1 MEKNALAEDTKAVD
15 PSEREKKKNKTKKV
29 IATTTYFIAVLCLL
43 AGLFV
48 PLFNCI
54 KLPEGMPAELSK
66 LVIGDELPERMMF
79 RYLPSMFNGIFGK
92 EILTIKSDYFLPFHF
107 TPGKFDFM
115 SLIGVLYTVV
125 CVIALLMLI
134 PVFLGSKKKNTSAR
148 CALGVEVLAMLVTLT
163 YIAYKTYFLV
173 TSGTLEWTDYNFL
186 IAFGG
191 VLLMA
196 IIQTVSSK
204 GGIGVS
210 KVIGLVLTVIAVI
223 ALLDITLFIPKLAD
237 PLNKFSNT
245 LKSGEEASFIGNF
258 PFFGSDESGNMVG
271 GILGIH
277 GIMMLVDIKS
287 TINDFKLYK
296 EMGTEGI
303 MMIVVSILL
312 ILVAV
317 FTVINLISD
326 VIGLSTGKKYKKDR
340 SPSKNGASNTFALV
354 RYILTLVFAAAIIV
368 ITFAYKK
375 IELQTGLYLW
385 LLVAVLL
392 ISIINAAA
400 RTAVDNARYKKGA
413 LAPSAEA
420 QQRLV
425 LEDPAF
431 AAQPLPVAEEIAEPE
446 PEQPAYEPLPVV
458 EATPAE
464 DFDEPAVE
472 EPAYEPL
479 PVVEA
484 TPATQTEMFEE
495 EPVVEETPVVEPLSA
510 PLEQPE
516 EPEEITRTVY
526 IYGGAT
532 DEFMDTL
539 TDNEK
544 VEFVELFLK
553 KSKGTVN
560 GVPDYQIDGDN
571 SDFFPAVFVHI
582 NRYRNIVS
590 DALMTKMYKQLG
602 KSV

>member
-1 MEKNALAEDTKAVD
+1 MEENVLAGEPQSVD
-15 PSEREKKKNKTKKV
+15 SSAKEKKKNKTRKV
-29 IATTTYFIAVLCLL
+29 IATTTYFIALLCLL

-48 PLFNCI
+48 PLFNCVDGV
-54 KLPEGMPAELSK
+54 EM
-66 LVIGDELPERMMF
+66 PERMMF

-92 EILTIKSDYFLPFHF
+92 EVIKISGDYFLPFHF
-107 TPGKFDFM
+107 IDGKFDFM
-115 SLIGVLYTVV
+115 SLVGVLYAIV
-125 CVIALLMLI
+125 CVIALIMLI
-134 PVFLGSKKKNTSAR
+134 PVLLGSKKKNTSAR

-163 YIAYKTYFLV
+163 YIAYKAYFLV
-173 TSGTLEWTDYNFL
+173 SEHVLEWTDYNFL

-237 PLNKFSNT
+237 PLGDKA
-245 LKSGEEASFIGNF
+245 G
-258 PFFGSDESGNMVG
+258 
-271 GILGIH
+271 
-277 GIMMLVDIKS
+277 
-287 TINDFKLYK
+287 
-296 EMGTEGI
+296 
-303 MMIVVSILL
+303 LL
-312 ILVAV
+312 ILNVGEGEAAGAMLGTTGIAMLLDAKGTGENFKLLFELYKADKKLGVNFLLEIFVEV
-317 FTVINLISD
+317 FVIAIVLLTVVNLVFD

-340 SPSKNGASNTFALV
+340 SPCKNGASNTFALV
-354 RYILTLVFAAAIIV
+354 RYILTFLFALTIILIAFLAKDFQYKVGIYLWVFAGI
-368 ITFAYKK
+368 
-375 IELQTGLYLW
+375 
-385 LLVAVLL
+385 LLV
-392 ISIINAAA
+392 SIINAAV

-413 LAPSAEA
+413 LAPTAEA
-420 QQRLV
+420 QQRMV
-425 LEDPAF
+425 LSDPAF
-431 AAQPLPVAEEIAEPE
+431 AAQPLPVAEEFEEPVQEAEAAYE
-446 PEQPAYEPLPVV
+446 PLPVVDDTPAYEPLPVV
-458 EATPAE
+458 DDT
-464 DFDEPAVE
+464 
-472 EPAYEPL
+472 PAYEPL
-479 PVVEA
+479 PVVQA
-484 TPATQTEMFEE
+484 EE
-495 EPVVEETPVVEPLSA
+495 ETAPVVEPLSA

-516 EPEEITRTVY
+516 EPEEVTRTVY

-602 KSV
+602 KTM

>member
-1 MEKNALAEDTKAVD
+1 MEENVLAGEPQSVD
-15 PSEREKKKNKTKKV
+15 SSAKEKKKNKTRKV
-29 IATTTYFIAVLCLL
+29 IATTTYFIALLCLL

-48 PLFNCI
+48 PLFNCVDGV
-54 KLPEGMPAELSK
+54 EM
-66 LVIGDELPERMMF
+66 PERMMF

-92 EILTIKSDYFLPFHF
+92 EVIKISGDYFLPFHF
-107 TPGKFDFM
+107 IDGKFDFM
-115 SLIGVLYTVV
+115 SLVGVLYAIV
-125 CVIALLMLI
+125 CVIALIMLI
-134 PVFLGSKKKNTSAR
+134 PVLLGSKKKNTSAR

-163 YIAYKTYFLV
+163 YIAYKAYFLV
-173 TSGTLEWTDYNFL
+173 SEHVLEWTDYNFL

-237 PLNKFSNT
+237 PLGDKA
-245 LKSGEEASFIGNF
+245 G
-258 PFFGSDESGNMVG
+258 
-271 GILGIH
+271 
-277 GIMMLVDIKS
+277 
-287 TINDFKLYK
+287 
-296 EMGTEGI
+296 
-303 MMIVVSILL
+303 LL
-312 ILVAV
+312 ILNVGEGEAAGAMLGTTGIAMLLDAKGTGENFKLLFELYKADKKLGVNFLLEIFVEV
-317 FTVINLISD
+317 FVIAIVLLTVVNLVFD

-340 SPSKNGASNTFALV
+340 SPCKNGASNTFALV
-354 RYILTLVFAAAIIV
+354 RYILTFLFALTIIL
-368 ITFAYKK
+368 IAFLAKDFQYKVG
-375 IELQTGLYLW
+375 IYLW
-385 LLVAVLL
+385 IFAGILLV
-392 ISIINAAA
+392 SIINAAV

-413 LAPSAEA
+413 LAPTAEA
-420 QQRLV
+420 QQRMV
-425 LEDPAF
+425 LSDPAF
-431 AAQPLPVAEEIAEPE
+431 AAQPLPVVEEFEEPVQESEAAYE
-446 PEQPAYEPLPVV
+446 PLPVVDDTPAYEPLPVV
-458 EATPAE
+458 DDT
-464 DFDEPAVE
+464 
-472 EPAYEPL
+472 PAYEPL
-479 PVVEA
+479 PVVQA
-484 TPATQTEMFEE
+484 EE
-495 EPVVEETPVVEPLSA
+495 ETAPVVEPLSA

-516 EPEEITRTVY
+516 EPEEVTRTVY

-602 KSV
+602 KTM

>member
-1 MEKNALAEDTKAVD
+1 MEENVLAGEPQSVD
-15 PSEREKKKNKTKKV
+15 SSAKEKKKNKTRKV
-29 IATTTYFIAVLCLL
+29 IATTTYFIALLCLL

-48 PLFNCI
+48 PLFNCVDGV
-54 KLPEGMPAELSK
+54 EM
-66 LVIGDELPERMMF
+66 PERMMF

-92 EILTIKSDYFLPFHF
+92 EVIKISGDYFLPFHF
-107 TPGKFDFM
+107 IDGKFDFM
-115 SLIGVLYTVV
+115 SLVGVLYAIV
-125 CVIALLMLI
+125 CVIALIMLI
-134 PVFLGSKKKNTSAR
+134 PVLLGSKKKNTSAR

-163 YIAYKTYFLV
+163 YIAYKAYFLV
-173 TSGTLEWTDYNFL
+173 SEHVLEWTDYNFL

-237 PLNKFSNT
+237 PFAKLSEKIKGGSSATFIDGFTVIDFSDMEG
-245 LKSGEEASFIGNF
+245 LA
-258 PFFGSDESGNMVG
+258 ESAAKPGL
-271 GILGIH
+271 GIL
-277 GIMMLVDIKS
+277 GIMMLVDFKG
-287 TINDFKLYK
+287 TINNFKIYK
-296 EMGTEGI
+296 EGGKNGI
-303 MMIVVSILL
+303 LWIVVSILL

-317 FTVINLISD
+317 FTVINLVCD

-340 SPSKNGASNTFALV
+340 APCKNGASNTFALV
-354 RYILTLVFAAAIIV
+354 RYILTLLFAVAIIV
-368 ITFAYKK
+368 ITFAVKD
-375 IELQTGLYLW
+375 LGMHTGIYLW
-385 LLVAVLL
+385 LFVIVLL
-392 ISIINAAA
+392 ISIINAAV

-413 LAPSAEA
+413 LAPTAEA
-420 QQRLV
+420 QQRMV
-425 LEDPAF
+425 LSDPAF
-431 AAQPLPVAEEIAEPE
+431 AAQPLPVAEEFEEPVQEAEAAYE
-446 PEQPAYEPLPVV
+446 PLPVVDDTPAYEPLPVV
-458 EATPAE
+458 DDT
-464 DFDEPAVE
+464 
-472 EPAYEPL
+472 PAYEPL
-479 PVVEA
+479 PVVQA
-484 TPATQTEMFEE
+484 EE
-495 EPVVEETPVVEPLSA
+495 ETAPVVEPLSA

-516 EPEEITRTVY
+516 EPEEVTRTVY

-602 KSV
+602 KTM

>member
-1 MEKNALAEDTKAVD
+1 MEENVLAGEPQSVD
-15 PSEREKKKNKTKKV
+15 SSAKEKKKNKTRKV
-29 IATTTYFIAVLCLL
+29 IATTTYFIALLCLL

-48 PLFNCI
+48 PLFNCVDGV
-54 KLPEGMPAELSK
+54 EM
-66 LVIGDELPERMMF
+66 PERMMF

-92 EILTIKSDYFLPFHF
+92 EVIKISGDYFLPFHF
-107 TPGKFDFM
+107 IDGKFDFM
-115 SLIGVLYTVV
+115 SLVGVLYAIV
-125 CVIALLMLI
+125 CVIALIMLI
-134 PVFLGSKKKNTSAR
+134 PVLLGSKKKNTSAR

-163 YIAYKTYFLV
+163 YIAYKAYFLV
-173 TSGTLEWTDYNFL
+173 SEHVLEWTDYNFL

-237 PLNKFSNT
+237 PLGDKA
-245 LKSGEEASFIGNF
+245 G
-258 PFFGSDESGNMVG
+258 
-271 GILGIH
+271 
-277 GIMMLVDIKS
+277 
-287 TINDFKLYK
+287 
-296 EMGTEGI
+296 
-303 MMIVVSILL
+303 LL
-312 ILVAV
+312 ILNVGEGEAAGAMLGTTGIAMLLDAKGTGENFKLLFELYKADKKLGVNFLLEIFVEV
-317 FTVINLISD
+317 FVIAIVLLTVVNLVFD

-340 SPSKNGASNTFALV
+340 SPCKNGASNTFALV
-354 RYILTLVFAAAIIV
+354 RYILTFLFALTIILIAFLAKDFQYKVGIYLWVFAGI
-368 ITFAYKK
+368 
-375 IELQTGLYLW
+375 
-385 LLVAVLL
+385 LLV
-392 ISIINAAA
+392 SIINAAV

-413 LAPSAEA
+413 LAPTAEA
-420 QQRLV
+420 QQRMV
-425 LEDPAF
+425 LSDPAF
-431 AAQPLPVAEEIAEPE
+431 AAQPLPVAEEFEEPVQEAEAAYE
-446 PEQPAYEPLPVV
+446 PLPVVDDTPAYEPLPVV
-458 EATPAE
+458 DDA
-464 DFDEPAVE
+464 
-472 EPAYEPL
+472 PAYEPL
-479 PVVEA
+479 PVVQA
-484 TPATQTEMFEE
+484 EE
-495 EPVVEETPVVEPLSA
+495 ETAPVVEPLSA

-516 EPEEITRTVY
+516 EPEEVTRTVY

-602 KSV
+602 KTM

>member
-1 MEKNALAEDTKAVD
+1 MEENVLAGEPQSVD
-15 PSEREKKKNKTKKV
+15 SSAKEKKKNKTRKV
-29 IATTTYFIAVLCLL
+29 IATTTYFIALLCLL

-48 PLFNCI
+48 PLFNCVDGV
-54 KLPEGMPAELSK
+54 EM
-66 LVIGDELPERMMF
+66 PERMMF

-92 EILTIKSDYFLPFHF
+92 EVIKISGDYFLPFHF
-107 TPGKFDFM
+107 IDGKFDFM
-115 SLIGVLYTVV
+115 SLVGVLYAIV
-125 CVIALLMLI
+125 CVIALIMLI
-134 PVFLGSKKKNTSAR
+134 PVLLGSKKKNTSAR

-163 YIAYKTYFLV
+163 YIAYKAYFLV
-173 TSGTLEWTDYNFL
+173 SEHVLEWTDYNFL

-196 IIQTVSSK
+196 IIQTISSK

-237 PLNKFSNT
+237 PLGDKA
-245 LKSGEEASFIGNF
+245 G
-258 PFFGSDESGNMVG
+258 
-271 GILGIH
+271 
-277 GIMMLVDIKS
+277 
-287 TINDFKLYK
+287 
-296 EMGTEGI
+296 
-303 MMIVVSILL
+303 LL
-312 ILVAV
+312 ILNGGEGEAAGAMLGTTGIAMLLDAKGTGENFKLLFELYKADKKLGVNFLLEIFVEV
-317 FTVINLISD
+317 FVIAIVLLTVVNLVFD

-340 SPSKNGASNTFALV
+340 SPCKNGASNTFALV
-354 RYILTLVFAAAIIV
+354 RYILTFLFALTIILIAFLAKDFQYKVGIYLWVFAGI
-368 ITFAYKK
+368 
-375 IELQTGLYLW
+375 
-385 LLVAVLL
+385 LLV
-392 ISIINAAA
+392 SIINAAV

-413 LAPSAEA
+413 LAPTAEA
-420 QQRLV
+420 QQRMV
-425 LEDPAF
+425 LSDPAF
-431 AAQPLPVAEEIAEPE
+431 AAQPLPVAEEFEEPVQEAEAAYE
-446 PEQPAYEPLPVV
+446 PLPVVDDTPAYEPLPVVDDTPAYEPLPVV
-458 EATPAE
+458 EA
-464 DFDEPAVE
+464 EP
-472 EPAYEPL
+472 
-479 PVVEA
+479 
-484 TPATQTEMFEE
+484 EE
-495 EPVVEETPVVEPLSA
+495 ETAPVVEPLSA

-516 EPEEITRTVY
+516 EPEEVTRTVY

-602 KSV
+602 KTM

>member
-1 MEKNALAEDTKAVD
+1 MEENVLAGEPQSVD
-15 PSEREKKKNKTKKV
+15 SSAKEKKKNKTRKV
-29 IATTTYFIAVLCLL
+29 IATTTYFIALLCLL

-48 PLFNCI
+48 PLFNCVDGV
-54 KLPEGMPAELSK
+54 EM
-66 LVIGDELPERMMF
+66 PERMMF

-92 EILTIKSDYFLPFHF
+92 EVIKISGDYFLPFHF
-107 TPGKFDFM
+107 IDGKFDFM
-115 SLIGVLYTVV
+115 SLVGVLYAVV
-125 CVIALLMLI
+125 CVIALIMLI
-134 PVFLGSKKKNTSAR
+134 PVLLGSKKKNTSAR

-163 YIAYKTYFLV
+163 YIAYKAYFLV
-173 TSGTLEWTDYNFL
+173 SEHVLEWTDYNFL

-237 PLNKFSNT
+237 PLGDKA
-245 LKSGEEASFIGNF
+245 G
-258 PFFGSDESGNMVG
+258 
-271 GILGIH
+271 
-277 GIMMLVDIKS
+277 
-287 TINDFKLYK
+287 
-296 EMGTEGI
+296 
-303 MMIVVSILL
+303 LL
-312 ILVAV
+312 ILNVGEGEAAGAMLGTTGIAMLLDAKGTGENFKLLFELYKADKKLGVNFLLEIFVEV
-317 FTVINLISD
+317 FVIAIVLLTVVNLVFD

-340 SPSKNGASNTFALV
+340 SPCKNGASNTFALV
-354 RYILTLVFAAAIIV
+354 RYILTFLFALTIILIAFLAKDFQYKVGIYLWVFAGI
-368 ITFAYKK
+368 
-375 IELQTGLYLW
+375 
-385 LLVAVLL
+385 LLV
-392 ISIINAAA
+392 SIINAAV

-413 LAPSAEA
+413 LAPTAEA
-420 QQRLV
+420 QQRMV
-425 LEDPAF
+425 LSDPAF
-431 AAQPLPVAEEIAEPE
+431 AAQPLPVAEEFEEPVQEAEAAYE
-446 PEQPAYEPLPVV
+446 PLPVVDDTPAYEPLPVV
-458 EATPAE
+458 DDT
-464 DFDEPAVE
+464 
-472 EPAYEPL
+472 PAYEPL
-479 PVVEA
+479 PVVQA
-484 TPATQTEMFEE
+484 EE
-495 EPVVEETPVVEPLSA
+495 ETAPVVEPLSA

-516 EPEEITRTVY
+516 EPEEVTRTVY

-602 KSV
+602 KTM